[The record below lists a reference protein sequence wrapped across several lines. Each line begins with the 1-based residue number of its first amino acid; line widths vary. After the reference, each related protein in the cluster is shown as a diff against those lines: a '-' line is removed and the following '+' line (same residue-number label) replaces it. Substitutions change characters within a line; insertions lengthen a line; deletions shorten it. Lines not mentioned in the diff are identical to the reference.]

1 MINNSKAAEQLADY
15 LLQINA
21 IKLNPQTPFTW
32 ASGWKSPIYC
42 DNRLTLSYPIVR
54 QFIKEQFKT
63 AMLEHFADAQAI
75 AGVATAGIP
84 HGALLADLMGLPF
97 LYVRSAPKQHGLT
110 NMIEGKLNAGDKI
123 VVIEDLISTGKSS
136 LEVVAALK
144 NAGANVQGMM
154 AIFTYGFTKADDA
167 FANANCKLVTLSD
180 YHHLIQLAAQKN
192 YIQAN
197 QIDTLQQWRTSPDT
211 WTGIA
216 E

>member
-1 MINNSKAAEQLADY
+1 MINNSKTAEQLADY

-54 QFIKEQFKT
+54 QFIKEQFKN
-63 AMLEHFADAQAI
+63 ALLAHFADVQAI

-84 HGALLADLMGLPF
+84 HGALLADIMGLPF

-110 NMIEGKLNAGDKI
+110 NMIEGKLNVGDKI

-144 NAGANVQGMM
+144 DAGADVMGMM

-167 FANANCKLVTLSD
+167 FTDANCKLVTLSD
-180 YHHLIQLAAQKN
+180 YHHLISLAAQKN
-192 YIQAN
+192 YIQST
-197 QIDTLQQWRTSPDT
+197 QIDTLQQWRTSPAT
-211 WTGIA
+211 WVSV
-216 E
+216 